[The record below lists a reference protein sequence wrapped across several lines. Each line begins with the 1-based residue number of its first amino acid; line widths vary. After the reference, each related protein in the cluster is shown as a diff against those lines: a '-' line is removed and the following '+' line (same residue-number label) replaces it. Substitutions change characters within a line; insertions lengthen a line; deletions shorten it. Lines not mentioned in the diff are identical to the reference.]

1 MLYEYALLSVLI
13 ACGYWGWFFVRRSP
27 SGTPTFGLMQL
38 AAAALAGLG
47 LLGRHYEAPWLG
59 IAGAVG
65 VGAGTCL
72 LVVGP
77 LVRAAARRFAAAE
90 RLGVAARLLD
100 LADLLAPG
108 SGVADEKALLGA
120 MRDIREGHIDETI
133 SALTAAKERAPDEAK
148 LAIDERIAM
157 LYLAA
162 YRWSDAIAH
171 AEATLF
177 GALAGP
183 ADGGSFRAEL
193 GMSPSVFV
201 ELLGAY
207 GRTGDLDRAGH
218 MLEQLED
225 ACGSREDAAL
235 WVHRARMMFLALAGR
250 PDAVRALTAPRL
262 ARHMTPAARTYWVA
276 VAHQHKGDR
285 EAATAAYEKA
295 RARSRG
301 RPRDLIEQAL
311 AGLAEAGPAAL
322 TPTAQA
328 IADRVEAAPLPAPIR
343 VRRTGGPWATWT
355 LTGVVLAVAATIA
368 IAVGPSSD
376 LGVLL
381 RSGAMVRS
389 RVDDGEWWR
398 LVSCVFI
405 HVGGVHLA
413 VNVIGLFFLGRVA
426 EELFGG
432 PRTVAIFG
440 VAGLAGSTASY
451 LASPALISAG
461 ASGAILGLLGAVFL
475 ELTWHRARYRTAWKR
490 GLWGGLVVVTI
501 AQVGTGFFY
510 PVIDQWAHGAGLA
523 GGALAGA
530 LLSPHAKWARVV
542 PHLAR
547 VLAGAFAALAVAA
560 TVLVVRTSIADTLR
574 EAQWRRVAFGD
585 VSVTAPASW
594 ELEGDL
600 HDREHMLFVEAGRG
614 ALDLTK
620 AVNDRGFDQVAPAGE
635 PLVPAPAGW
644 ERTELDISQE
654 DAMGN
659 RQRYR
664 AIAVRR
670 GDAVVLILAP
680 TSVVRAAPEL
690 FARILASIES

>member
-1 MLYEYALLSVLI
+1 
-13 ACGYWGWFFVRRSP
+13 
-27 SGTPTFGLMQL
+27 
-38 AAAALAGLG
+38 
-47 LLGRHYEAPWLG
+47 
-59 IAGAVG
+59 
-65 VGAGTCL
+65 
-72 LVVGP
+72 
-77 LVRAAARRFAAAE
+77 
-90 RLGVAARLLD
+90 
-100 LADLLAPG
+100 
-108 SGVADEKALLGA
+108 
-120 MRDIREGHIDETI
+120 MRDIREGHIDETV
-133 SALTAAKERAPDEAK
+133 SALTAAKERAPVEAK

-171 AEATLF
+171 AEAYLF
-177 GALAGP
+177 GALPEP
-183 ADGGSFRAEL
+183 AEGARSLRDEL
-193 GMSPSVFV
+193 GISPPVFV

-225 ACGSREDAAL
+225 ACSSRDDAAL

-262 ARHMTPAARTYWVA
+262 ARHMTAAARTYWVA

-295 RARSRG
+295 RTRSRG

-311 AGLAEAGPAAL
+311 AGIAEAGAATL
-322 TPTAQA
+322 TPAAQA

-343 VRRTGGPWATWT
+343 VRRAGGPWATWT

-381 RSGAMVRS
+381 RAGAMVRS

-398 LVSCVFI
+398 LVACVFL
-405 HVGGVHLA
+405 HVGAVHLA

-432 PRTVAIFG
+432 VRTVAIFG

-451 LASPALISAG
+451 LASPAMISAG

-475 ELTWHRARYRTAWKR
+475 ELTWHRAHYRTAWKR
-490 GLWGGLVVVTI
+490 GLWGGLVVVTV

-510 PVIDQWAHGAGLA
+510 PVIDQWAHGAGLV

-547 VLAGAFAALAVAA
+547 VLAGAFVALAIAA
-560 TVLVVRTSIADTLR
+560 TVLVARTSISDSLR
-574 EAQWRRVAFGD
+574 EPQWKRVPFGD
-585 VSVTAPASW
+585 VSVTVPASW

-600 HDREHMLFVEAGRG
+600 HDREHLLIVEAGRG
-614 ALDLTK
+614 PLDLAK
-620 AVNDRGFDQVAPAGE
+620 AANDRGFDQVAPARE
-635 PLVPAPAGW
+635 ALVAAPVGW
-644 ERTELDISQE
+644 EHTELDISSE
-654 DAMGN
+654 DAMSN

-664 AIAVRR
+664 AIMVRR
-670 GDAVVLILAP
+670 GDAVVVILAP